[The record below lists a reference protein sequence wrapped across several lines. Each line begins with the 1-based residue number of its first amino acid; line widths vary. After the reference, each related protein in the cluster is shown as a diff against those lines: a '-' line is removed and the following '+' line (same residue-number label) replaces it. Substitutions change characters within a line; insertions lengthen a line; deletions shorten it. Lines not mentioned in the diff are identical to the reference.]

1 MDIIVFFK
9 IKDSRRIYE
18 KSERCMPPPPRET
31 SKILISSALAVL
43 LGVSAE
49 ASNGSGVSVDSNN
62 VVFSDTN
69 SNTSTQNINNTFT
82 PSGSVYE
89 ANGANNTITFNSGV
103 QTTRIDGGI
112 KAGSGTKITLD
123 FQGAGAGQGQTLNF
137 GSSTSVDSR
146 TIQTTSGGEIV
157 FDFAGGTFEER
168 KSFLIYPPASGLSIS
183 NDGTM
188 TFNVRNYSRLSFG
201 FNGSEGYITNQS
213 GSLTFNFGAGSEVE
227 GSGDYNKI
235 VTKSGATT
243 NINFLK
249 NSVQSFSTI
258 TGTSLR
264 SESGGRTTINLNE
277 SYAILDVGSL
287 ISDADNKEGMSVK
300 MRGKSSVVFGTDVLQ
315 NVSLVFQ
322 SEDNW
327 AYFGGFSNNITWI
340 DNPQSHSNIV
350 TLSAYTEFLY
360 GGDYC
365 VYRDD
370 FNILEIGNKGDKTGK
385 TGVSGENLTFVVY
398 ANLEAKAHL
407 YAKDELG
414 RDDYPLYDNNLPLI
428 DDTKTPTIGGQ
439 ELQGTYAYSDRV
451 IIHSSQ
457 GNKGGV
463 HNLGVVFSYW
473 DYANLSSISYNGGD
487 IKTEG
492 NIAVASVSN
501 DSKVTLNPTEI
512 VVGFNSILPSFEKIS
527 TTEQGIIDS
536 DSNNNT
542 YTTYFLSS
550 ARDMGVAPVTQEVT
564 SSVFALNYDLFLAN
578 FNSLNKRMGDL
589 RDNPYS
595 QGAWGRI
602 FNGQLSN
609 DFGLGSQNNYTTLQA
624 GYDYDFGLE
633 NARNYLGVAFSYGF
647 SISEMS
653 SNAKDAL
660 QSREI
665 KDIFSNSIE
674 LALYNAYISDNGFYS
689 DSIAKFSYLM
699 SDFNLTNNATTESLS
714 VNNYALSLS
723 EEVGYVFTLGESKE
737 WSITPQ
743 AELGLGYYSSSD
755 LTQVAG
761 EFYLDA
767 KADSLLMLRARVGS
781 MVGYD
786 FKQFTQGKDIQ
797 ASLYAGL
804 SYEFDYLNGG
814 DIELTPNVGEKTLT
828 KSALSSD
835 GRGVLNIGTNLAIKD
850 NTRLYVDFQ
859 TSFGGKINTDYQ
871 INIGARFSFGE
882 KQEKKMTTLELPLKP
897 TEG

>member
-18 KSERCMPPPPRET
+18 KSQRCMPPPPREI

-43 LGVSAE
+43 LSVSVE
-49 ASNGSGVSVDSNN
+49 ASAVTEKDNQITFSASGD
-62 VVFSDTN
+62 
-69 SNTSTQNINNTFT
+69 TFT
-82 PSGSVYE
+82 PPSGGVYE
-89 ANGANNTITFNSGV
+89 VTSGEKTIVLNRGV
-103 QTTRIDGGI
+103 QTATFNGNISASGGKI
-112 KAGSGTKITLD
+112 IFNFNGTGIQDPNERNEGLSVLQ
-123 FQGAGAGQGQTLNF
+123 FLNF
-137 GSSTSVDSR
+137 GSYDSSIQASTNGKIDFNFFGTSRELIECYAFDPIKNPTIINRGVINFNLDLHTSVSTPRGGIKNYGAMNFNFKTDSYLSIPYLVNEGELLFDLSNTLEVYMSSNDASSDGVINQNGGTTKIRLSNTKNAGIRGKFSNSTSNKQGLEFEISSNSVAQFSEPTFLNAYIHFKDSGNSIFLDNDFVPQSVQIQWLENQGSNNLISLGGVFFIGNQIVSMDTWGR
-146 TIQTTSGGEIV
+146 TEIEGELPPIILRSLYNKLEIGTYGDNTTGI
-157 FDFAGGTFEER
+157 
-168 KSFLIYPPASGLSIS
+168 
-183 NDGTM
+183 
-188 TFNVRNYSRLSFG
+188 
-201 FNGSEGYITNQS
+201 
-213 GSLTFNFGAGSEVE
+213 
-227 GSGDYNKI
+227 SGD
-235 VTKSGATT
+235 T
-243 NINFLK
+243 INFLVFVNTQGK
-249 NSVQSFSTI
+249 GLISNG
-258 TGTSLR
+258 GTSEIETPVYL
-264 SESGGRTTINLNE
+264 
-277 SYAILDVGSL
+277 GSQDL
-287 ISDADNKEGMSVK
+287 
-300 MRGKSSVVFGTDVLQ
+300 TD
-315 NVSLVFQ
+315 
-322 SEDNW
+322 
-327 AYFGGFSNNITWI
+327 
-340 DNPQSHSNIV
+340 
-350 TLSAYTEFLY
+350 
-360 GGDYC
+360 
-365 VYRDD
+365 
-370 FNILEIGNKGDKTGK
+370 TG
-385 TGVSGENLTFVVY
+385 E
-398 ANLEAKAHL
+398 
-407 YAKDELG
+407 
-414 RDDYPLYDNNLPLI
+414 
-428 DDTKTPTIGGQ
+428 
-439 ELQGTYAYSDRV
+439 YAYSDRV

-457 GNKGGV
+457 NNAGGV
-463 HNLGVVFSYW
+463 HNIGIFLSPI
-473 DYANLSSISYNGGD
+473 DYENIPTISYHNQQSGD
-487 IKTEG
+487 VREEG
-492 NIAVASVSN
+492 NIAVATVAN
-501 DSKVTLNPTEI
+501 DSNVTLNALSGSLL
-512 VVGFNSILPSFEKIS
+512 GFNLIETSFEKVK
-527 TTEQGIIDS
+527 TNDQGIIQANS
-536 DSNNNT
+536 QNNT

-674 LALYNAYISDNGFYS
+674 LALYNAYVSDNGLYS

-699 SDFNLTNNATTESLS
+699 SDFNLTNNSTTESLS
-714 VNNYALSLS
+714 VNNYTLSFS

-804 SYEFDYLNGG
+804 SYEFDYLSGG
-814 DIELTPNVGEKTLT
+814 DIELTPNVGEKTLRE
-828 KSALSSD
+828 SALSSD